1 MIRTILEDPDDPEN
15 LILDLGLDLC
25 KQLGWEPG
33 DVINWIDNKDGTWT
47 LEKQPTQQK

>member
-47 LEKQPTQQK
+47 LEKQLTQQK